1 MSFSKTA
8 FILFL
13 IFILSPLS
21 TPAFAMSE
29 EEKSFLLMYFKE
41 EEIQVISTT
50 RSLKS
55 ITRIAENVEVV
66 TKDDIELMNAHTLA
80 DVLNTINGVQV
91 SFSGTSPGS
100 SAVFQIQGSS
110 FEHGLLLVDGVRV
123 NDIGGGQADASLIPV
138 QMIEKVE
145 VIKGPASSVW
155 GSSLGGI
162 VNVITKAPTDDG
174 THGVISWSFGER
186 NTGDFRGEVS
196 GKKDRF
202 GYYFFAGRLQ
212 TDGFRPRDASSRNS
226 LYAKLSYDFSKD
238 TIATF
243 SILYN
248 KAQNE
253 SGDFEDL
260 GFRVDTKDELMLSS
274 LSVKS
279 RLSDTISIDV
289 SARASQKLSGGSITD
304 LIAGTITP
312 SDTHDNKYGSSA
324 KLDYRQGIHSVVFGA
339 DYDLYRTKATFFG
352 DNRFDEHIAAVY
364 LNDTLALGK
373 FSVTP
378 GLRFDSIDV
387 DNTSLKETALSPS
400 LGATYEIAHKTIL
413 RGIVAKG
420 FNIPAVSDLFADS
433 IFFVKNPDLKLE
445 KVWSYQIGVETGAL
459 KYFWLKASGFRH
471 DVRDAITR
479 EDISVADGT
488 WTLVNTARVRRQG
501 VEVELKTLS
510 VCNFTLSAAASYIST
525 KDRDTGET
533 IRGNPEYTY
542 DIGLQYDDK
551 KSFRALLKGH
561 YIWWNSTDDVNAK
574 YGSFVFDI
582 NAIKT
587 IYKSSRYTAEAFL
600 TVHNLF
606 DGSQYWLV
614 NYKNAGRWIEAGV
627 RVKL

>member
-1 MSFSKTA
+1 MSFSRTA
-8 FILFL
+8 LVLFL

-41 EEIQVISTT
+41 DEIQVISTT

-55 ITRIAENVEVV
+55 IARVAENVEVV
-66 TKDDIELMNAHTLA
+66 TKEDIELMNAHTLGE
-80 DVLNTINGVQV
+80 VLNTVNGVQV
-91 SFSGTSPGS
+91 SFNGNSPGS
-100 SAVFQIQGSS
+100 GAVLQIQGSS
-110 FEHGLLLVDGVRV
+110 FEHVLVLVDGVRV
-123 NDIGGGQADASLIPV
+123 NDISSGLADVSLIPV

-162 VNVITKAPTDDG
+162 VNVITKTPVGDG
-174 THGVISWSFGER
+174 THGMISGAYGER
-186 NTGDFRGEVS
+186 NTGDFRAEVN
-196 GKKDRF
+196 GKKNGI
-202 GYYFFAGRLQ
+202 GYYLYAGRLQ

-226 LYAKLSYDFSKD
+226 FYAKLSYDFSKD
-238 TIATF
+238 TVATF
-243 SILYN
+243 NILYN

-260 GFRVDTKDELMLSS
+260 GFRVDTRDELMLSS

-289 SARASQKLSGGSITD
+289 SARASQKLSGATITD
-304 LIAGTITP
+304 IIAETITP
-312 SDTHDNKYGSSA
+312 SDVRDNKYGASA
-324 KLDYRQGIHSVVFGA
+324 RFEYRQGIHSVVFGT

-373 FSVTP
+373 LSIIPGIRLDSV
-378 GLRFDSIDV
+378 DV

-400 LGATYEIAHKTIL
+400 LGVTYELARKTII

-420 FNIPAVSDLFADS
+420 FNTPAVGDLFADS
-433 IFFVKNPDLKLE
+433 VFFVKNPDLKLE

-459 KYFWLKASGFRH
+459 TYFWLKASGFRH

-479 EDISVADGT
+479 EDISVADNT
-488 WTLVNTARVRRQG
+488 WTLVNKARVRRQG
-501 VEVELKTLS
+501 VEAELRTLP
-510 VCNFTLSAAASYIST
+510 VYNFTISAAASYIST
-525 KDRDTGET
+525 KDRDSDET
-533 IRGNPEYTY
+533 VLGNPEYTY
-542 DIGLQYDDK
+542 EIGLQYNDN

-561 YIWWNSTDDVNAK
+561 YIWWNSPGDNGAK
-574 YGSFVFDI
+574 YSSFIFDV

-587 IYKSSRYTAEAFL
+587 LCKSSRYTAEAFL

-614 NYKNAGRWIEAGV
+614 NYRNSGRWIEAGL